1 MRRYAIDASVA
12 AAWYFPEDHTG
23 AAEGL
28 LEIAKIELMAPDLLQ
43 VEMTALLQER
53 IRREEIDPAT
63 AELVLEA
70 LRKAPIQLKPASD
83 LSGYALS
90 LMLREG
96 LDLQEAFYLAL
107 AVQSNC
113 PLVTADRRLFD
124 HLRSG
129 PLARHVVW
137 IADLA

>member
-23 AAEGL
+23 TAEGL
-28 LEIAKIELMAPDLLQ
+28 LEVAKIELMAPDLLH
-43 VEMTALLQER
+43 VEMAALLRER
-53 IRREEIDPAT
+53 IRRDEIDLAT

-70 LRKAPIQLKPASD
+70 LRKAPIELKPAAD
-83 LSGYALS
+83 LSGYALT
-90 LMLREG
+90 LMLRDG
-96 LDLQEAFYLAL
+96 LSLEEAFYLAL
-107 AVQSNC
+107 AVQSGR

-124 HLRSG
+124 QLRGG
-129 PLARHVVW
+129 PHARHVVW